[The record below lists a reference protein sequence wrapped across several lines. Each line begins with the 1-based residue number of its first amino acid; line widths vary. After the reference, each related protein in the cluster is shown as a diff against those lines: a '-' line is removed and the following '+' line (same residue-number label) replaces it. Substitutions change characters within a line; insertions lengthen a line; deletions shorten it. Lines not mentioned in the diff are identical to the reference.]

1 MDSIGSV
8 VTKNRKMI
16 NMLLTVLILV
26 HFAPTEV
33 LGTQLDSQIKSV
45 LGPVLNPLN
54 AVMDYVLVRLFL
66 WLVLLWACCTS
77 KDMNLFFLVVVYF
90 VVSGK

>member
-1 MDSIGSV
+1 MDTVGKVI
-8 VTKNRKMI
+8 TKNRKPGE
-16 NMLLTVLILV
+16 MLLVVLILI

-33 LGTQLDSQIKSV
+33 LGSQLDAQVKSV
-45 LGPVLNPLN
+45 LGPVLNPVK
-54 AVMDYVLVRLFL
+54 AVMSNVLVRFFL

-90 VVSGK
+90 LVSRK

>member
-1 MDSIGSV
+1 MDTVGKVI
-8 VTKNRKMI
+8 TKNRKPVE
-16 NMLLTVLILV
+16 MLLVVLILI

-33 LGTQLDSQIKSV
+33 LGSQLDSQVKSV
-45 LGPVLNPLN
+45 LGPILNPVQ
-54 AVMDYVLVRLFL
+54 AVMGNVLVRFFL

-90 VVSGK
+90 LVSRN

>member
-66 WLVLLWACCTS
+66 WLILLWACCTS

>member
-1 MDSIGSV
+1 MDSIGSI
-8 VTKNRKMI
+8 VTKNRKPI
-16 NMLLTVLILV
+16 EMLLVALILV

-33 LGTQLDSQIKSV
+33 LGSQLDAQVKSL

-54 AVMDYVLVRLFL
+54 AIMDYAIVRLFL
-66 WLVLLWACCTS
+66 WLALLWACCTS

>member
-1 MDSIGSV
+1 MDTIGSV

-16 NMLLTVLILV
+16 NMLLTVLILI

-33 LGTQLDSQIKSV
+33 LGSQLDSQIKSV

-54 AVMDYVLVRLFL
+54 AIMD
-66 WLVLLWACCTS
+66 LL
-77 KDMNLFFLVVVYF
+77 
-90 VVSGK
+90 

>member
-1 MDSIGSV
+1 MDSIGSI
-8 VTKNRKMI
+8 VTKNRKPI
-16 NMLLTVLILV
+16 EMLLVALILV

-33 LGTQLDSQIKSV
+33 LGSQLDAQVKSV

-54 AVMDYVLVRLFL
+54 AIMDYAIVRLFL
-66 WLVLLWACCTS
+66 WLALLWACCTS

>member
-1 MDSIGSV
+1 MDTVGKVI
-8 VTKNRKMI
+8 TKNRKPVE
-16 NMLLTVLILV
+16 MLLVVLILI

-33 LGTQLDSQIKSV
+33 LGSQLDAQVKSV
-45 LGPVLNPLN
+45 LGPVLNPVK
-54 AVMDYVLVRLFL
+54 AVMSNVLVRFFL

-90 VVSGK
+90 LVSRN

>member
-16 NMLLTVLILV
+16 NMLLTVLILI
-26 HFAPTEV
+26 HFAPTEI
-33 LGTQLDSQIKSV
+33 LGSQLDSQIKSV
-45 LGPVLNPLN
+45 LGPVLNPLS

-66 WLVLLWACCTS
+66 WLVLVWACCTS

>member
-16 NMLLTVLILV
+16 NKLLTVLILI
-26 HFAPTEV
+26 HFAPTEI
-33 LGTQLDSQIKSV
+33 LGSQLDSQIKSV
-45 LGPVLNPLN
+45 LGPVLNPLS

>member
-1 MDSIGSV
+1 MDSIGSI
-8 VTKNRKMI
+8 VTKNRKPI
-16 NMLLTVLILV
+16 EMLLVALILV

-33 LGTQLDSQIKSV
+33 LGSQLDAQIKSV

-54 AVMDYVLVRLFL
+54 AIMDYAIVRLFL
-66 WLVLLWACCTS
+66 WLALLWACCTS

>member
-1 MDSIGSV
+1 MDSIGSI
-8 VTKNRKMI
+8 VTKNRKPI
-16 NMLLTVLILV
+16 EMLLVALILV

-33 LGTQLDSQIKSV
+33 LGSQLDAQIKSV

-54 AVMDYVLVRLFL
+54 TIMDYALVRLFL
-66 WLVLLWACCTS
+66 WLALLWACCTS

>member
-1 MDSIGSV
+1 MDSIGSII
-8 VTKNRKMI
+8 TKNRKPI
-16 NMLLTVLILV
+16 EMLLIALILI

-33 LGTQLDSQIKSV
+33 LGSQLDAQIKSL

-54 AVMDYVLVRLFL
+54 AIMDYAIVRLFL
-66 WLVLLWACCTS
+66 WLSLLWACCTS

>member
-1 MDSIGSV
+1 MDSIGSI
-8 VTKNRKMI
+8 VTKNRKPI
-16 NMLLTVLILV
+16 EMLLVALILV

-33 LGTQLDSQIKSV
+33 LGSQLDAQVKSV

-54 AVMDYVLVRLFL
+54 AIMDYSIVRLFL
-66 WLVLLWACCTS
+66 WLALLWACCTS